1 MFENENDD
9 CDCGMG
15 ERCLFIQRK
24 LEALRLIKRTDQP
37 KLELS
42 FINHHHNNL
51 VQSRSSQRLK
61 TMSGWNNIAD
71 LTQHRETIKVTKLC
85 RRAHLIFIL
94 VSGEQSWSGEEFQCC
109 DLQYPG

>member
-42 FINHHHNNL
+42 FLSHHHNNL
-51 VQSRSSQRLK
+51 VHSRSSQRVK
-61 TMSGWNNIAD
+61 TMSRWNNIAD
-71 LTQHRETIKVTKLC
+71 LTQHRETIKVTKLTLQ
-85 RRAHLIFIL
+85 ASASYL
-94 VSGEQSWSGEEFQCC
+94 VSGELSWSGEEFQCC